1 MFQGRGDRGKNRLE
15 VVKTRR
21 MEKTKESVSASRGGK
36 MVPKLGSW
44 QWGGRDQEIS
54 ETVAE
59 IF

>member
-1 MFQGRGDRGKNRLE
+1 ME

-21 MEKTKESVSASRGGK
+21 MEKTKEGASAPRGGK
-36 MVPKLGSW
+36 MVPKLGLW

-54 ETVAE
+54 ETIAE

>member
-1 MFQGRGDRGKNRLE
+1 ME

-36 MVPKLGSW
+36 MVPKLGLW

-54 ETVAE
+54 ETIAE